1 MMRMPWQIVV
11 AVFCSGAALE
21 ALMANI
27 VGRPA
32 SLASLIGDV
41 VAITALLFWGRRNWR
56 QRGIES

>member
-1 MMRMPWQIVV
+1 MMRMPWQIVA

-21 ALMANI
+21 AMMSNI

-32 SLASLIGDV
+32 SHVSLIGDA

-56 QRGIES
+56 RMVR